1 MYMCT
6 TFKYRQIIWKHTSV
20 FPCFQG
26 KPFNTSAHIANR
38 ITKYPC
44 ATSTKHVSVRIWQIK
59 ATKSWSWCTDS
70 QWRPS
75 VVCSSWETT
84 WYVTW
89 RWDVCT
95 AWRSLGIWVIYMQN
109 EFLSIVWPFL
119 WNHERNVT
127 LSKVYLLTG
136 ITCWLMNVT
145 LLKVYAWS
153 TSSQG

>member
-6 TFKYRQIIWKHTSV
+6 TFKYRQITWKHTSV

-38 ITKYPC
+38 ITKYPR
-44 ATSTKHVSVRIWQIK
+44 ATSTKHVNVRIWQIK
-59 ATKSWSWCTDS
+59 AAKSWSWCTDS

-75 VVCSSWETT
+75 VVRSSWETT

-119 WNHERNVT
+119 WT

-136 ITCWLMNVT
+136 ITLINECNLSRYMLDQPSNRDRC
-145 LLKVYAWS
+145 LYM
-153 TSSQG
+153 